1 MTPFKS
7 GKKSTDD
14 HNHPPP
20 SGRTA
25 ALRTYLD
32 LLAVPQRPLLPGAD
46 LLPLRRQMPQTPE
59 PQPPA
64 TEKHAGVTAMT
75 RTIELTDDMHQDEPL
90 SRYTARDRTYAV
102 MAAWMAGEM
111 SEGQAAK
118 LIGHDRVELRE
129 HRDELL
135 AVASALWQ
143 RFRAEGTTVHDD
155 LTHEVRTEHRH
166 RCHCDD

>member
-102 MAAWMAGEM
+102 MTTEFRLADATGWHCETCANSLGEHC
-111 SEGQAAK
+111 G
-118 LIGHDRVELRE
+118 
-129 HRDELL
+129 
-135 AVASALWQ
+135 AS
-143 RFRAEGTTVHDD
+143 R
-155 LTHEVRTEHRH
+155 
-166 RCHCDD
+166 